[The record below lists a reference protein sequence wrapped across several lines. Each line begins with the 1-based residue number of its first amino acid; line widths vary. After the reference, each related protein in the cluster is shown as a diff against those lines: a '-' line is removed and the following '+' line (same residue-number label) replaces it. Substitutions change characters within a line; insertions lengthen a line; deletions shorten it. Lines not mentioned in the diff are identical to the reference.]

1 MKLTIL
7 NPHVTL
13 SLLVPVGVAYPPQTS
28 LPLLENP
35 VIISSIEYTSLSTS
49 MSKSIKLPENYS
61 SQKRQDD

>member
-28 LPLLENP
+28 LSLLENP

-49 MSKSIKLPENYS
+49 MPNSIKLPENYS